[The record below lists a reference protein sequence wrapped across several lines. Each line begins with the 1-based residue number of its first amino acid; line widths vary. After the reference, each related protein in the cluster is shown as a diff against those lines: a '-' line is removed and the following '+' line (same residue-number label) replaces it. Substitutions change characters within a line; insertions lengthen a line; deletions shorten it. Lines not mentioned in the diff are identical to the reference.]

1 MSEINS
7 AIVAGYLKQL
17 RLPGIAQH
25 LSDVTRQ
32 AEEDGRSYLEFLRVL
47 LEAEVTQ
54 RRENQA
60 RRLLA
65 QAKFPLSKGLETFH
79 FDAVPSL
86 DRQKALNLA
95 RGEFVDQRR
104 NAILIGNSGT
114 GKTHLAMGIGQ
125 ELCRRGYKV
134 RFYTAA
140 GLVNELMAAHQAH
153 ELPKLER
160 RWLGYDLVICD
171 ELGYLPFSKTG
182 AELLFHFFSARHERG
197 SFLITTNL
205 EFARWTEVFGDA
217 HMTGAL
223 IDRLTHRAHILVMNG
238 ESYRF
243 RESLQ
248 DISSDA
254 LDAIS

>member
-1 MSEINS
+1 M
-7 AIVAGYLKQL
+7 
-17 RLPGIAQH
+17 AQH
-25 LSDVTRQ
+25 LPDVARE

-47 LEAEVTQ
+47 LEAEITQ

-60 RRLLA
+60 RRLVA
-65 QAKFPLSKGLETFH
+65 QARFPVSKGLENFH

-95 RGEFVDQRR
+95 RGEFIDSRR
-104 NAILIGNSGT
+104 NAIFIGNSGT

-140 GLVNELMAAHQAH
+140 GLVNELLAAHGSH
-153 ELPKLER
+153 ELPKLEK
-160 RWLGYDLVICD
+160 RWLSYELVICD

-182 AELLFHFFSARHERG
+182 AELLFHFFSARYERG
-197 SFLITTNL
+197 SFLVTTNL

-238 ESYRF
+238 DSYRF
-243 RESLQ
+243 RQSLSEAT
-248 DISSDA
+248 SS
-254 LDAIS
+254 S